1 MRQAVYR
8 KSKDLDISLGGDQ
21 KDGFGAGLSTSGQ
34 EGLVLGP
41 VVGASGEMLAHVDFL
56 ADAIAD
62 ALTAENLPY
71 YSESGSKIAKAYNR
85 RVLCRA
91 WGGHCSWV
99 GTPQLLDRRGLVQ
112 APNAPRDQ
120 SKHPRAHS
128 HYGEASAHDSCRAL
142 SLVFSL
148 TWETLLCR
156 RRLN

>member
-1 MRQAVYR
+1 LRQAVYR

-91 WGGHCSWV
+91 WGGA
-99 GTPQLLDRRGLVQ
+99 LLMGGHASVAR
-112 APNAPRDQ
+112 PPR
-120 SKHPRAHS
+120 PRAS
-128 HYGEASAHDSCRAL
+128 PERPKGPKQTPPSSQPL
-142 SLVFSL
+142 
-148 TWETLLCR
+148 R
-156 RRLN
+156 RSERS